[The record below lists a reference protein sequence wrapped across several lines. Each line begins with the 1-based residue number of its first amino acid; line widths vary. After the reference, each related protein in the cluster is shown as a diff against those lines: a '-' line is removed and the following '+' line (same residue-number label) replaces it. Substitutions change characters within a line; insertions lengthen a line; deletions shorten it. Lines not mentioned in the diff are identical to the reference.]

1 MTDLL
6 TDLIVDLIGSVDGAI
21 NSAFNSL
28 MNTCFNAEYELT
40 HILGHQVISLESLKT
55 LIFSFALSL
64 IILKL
69 LKKGFDIYILW
80 TEGEADTPP
89 LTFVVYFIRAIV
101 TLICSMLLYD
111 WLVAVV
117 QDLRSENASVL
128 KCCRNN
134 GHNFYN
140 GRSSRCWTI

>member
-6 TDLIVDLIGSVDGAI
+6 TDLFVSLIDGVDGAI

-40 HILGHQVISLESLKT
+40 HILGEQVISLENLKI
-55 LIFSFALSL
+55 LIFSFSLTL
-64 IILKL
+64 IILKF

-89 LTFVVYFIRAIV
+89 LTFIIYFIRAIV
-101 TLICSMLLYD
+101 VLLSSTLLFG
-111 WLVAVV
+111 WLVDVV
-117 QDLRSENASVL
+117 QNFGDKMLETLNVSQTMEITATMSNIVEKEN
-128 KCCRNN
+128 
-134 GHNFYN
+134 
-140 GRSSRCWTI
+140 I

>member
-1 MTDLL
+1 MENLL
-6 TDLIVDLIGSVDGAI
+6 KDLIVNLIGGVDGAI
-21 NSAFNSL
+21 NSAFNGL

-40 HILGHQVISLESLKT
+40 HLLGHQVISLESLKT
-55 LIFSFALSL
+55 LIFSVALSL
-64 IILKL
+64 IILKF

-89 LTFVVYFIRAIV
+89 LTFVVYFIRAVV

-117 QDLRSENASVL
+117 QDVRTKNAGVI
-128 KCCRNN
+128 KCCTNN
-134 GHNFYN
+134 GHNRHY
-140 GRSSRCWTI
+140 CWLCWNKSI